1 MKILLPLLTM
11 PLFVINSPAQDHT
24 ENLSGP
30 FENVQQ
36 VTEECL
42 MCHEDAG
49 DELLQSK
56 HWNWLTSNLTES
68 VKDGESFDKRFPINN
83 FCIAVKDDSVACIT
97 CHLPNEK
104 KKASLNF
111 NTAENI
117 DCLVCHEQTGAYVKA
132 PLQYSADTS
141 KIDLLKIAQSVAK
154 PKSKNCGTC
163 HFSQMGGVL
172 LKNGG
177 MDKSLF
183 NPSEEVDFHMAGLG
197 FGCSDCHET
206 SKHQIA
212 GGKNTGEDK
221 VACENCHEATPHEK
235 ELLNKHYSAVA
246 CETCHI
252 PSYAREE
259 AVVTDWDWSKAG
271 EETES
276 SMPNTDEKLF
286 DKAFGRIILS
296 KNVKP
301 EYYWNNGKMNYYNL
315 GEKIENTKSLEL
327 NKPTGQISDR
337 NSKISPFE
345 VLKSTQPYDPVNKYL
360 IIPKFYGEDGYWNT
374 FNWVSASEEGMKEVN
389 LKFSGSVDFIET
401 KMYRPINHL
410 VVSSDNALECTTCHG
425 KGGEHLLNWKAL
437 GYPDDPIKKGGR
449 VKNKLIKE

>member
-1 MKILLPLLTM
+1 MKILLPLLIM
-11 PLFVINSPAQDHT
+11 LLFVIKSLAQDHT

-42 MCHEDAG
+42 MCHEEAG
-49 DELLQSK
+49 DEVLQSN
-56 HWNWLTSNLTES
+56 HWNWLTSTLTES
-68 VKDGESFDKRFPINN
+68 VQNEEWVNKKYPINN
-83 FCIAVKDDSVACIT
+83 FCIAVKDDSIACIT
-97 CHLPNEK
+97 CHLTDEK
-104 KKASLNF
+104 KEASFDF
-111 NTAENI
+111 NEAGNI
-117 DCLVCHEQTGAYVKA
+117 DCLVCHEQTGTYLKA
-132 PLQYSADTS
+132 PVQYSTDTS

-154 PKSKNCGTC
+154 PTSKNCGTC

-183 NPSEEVDFHMAGLG
+183 NPSEEVDFHIAGLG

-206 SKHQIA
+206 KKHHIA
-212 GGKNTGEDK
+212 GGTNSGENE

-252 PSYAREE
+252 PTYAREE
-259 AVVTDWDWSKAG
+259 AVVANWDWSKAG

-276 SMPNTDEKLF
+276 SAANTDEKLY
-286 DKAFGRIILS
+286 DKALGGLILS

-315 GEKIENTKSLEL
+315 GAKIENTKSLDL
-327 NKPTGQISDR
+327 NKPAGQISDP

-360 IIPKFYGEDGYWNT
+360 IIPKFYGKDGYWNT

-410 VVSSDNALECTTCHG
+410 VLSSDNALECTSCHG
-425 KGGEHLLNWKAL
+425 KGGDHLLNWKAL